1 MEQEIERDMPE
12 CYPENMTDEELLYWT
27 RHPSDQYGREIDR
40 REKLSF
46 GDTVE
51 TPHGDIGKVVELDG
65 KYEVHVVGK
74 SDLGW
79 FKVEDLIRVK

>member
-27 RHPSDQYGREIDR
+27 RHPSDQYGREI
-40 REKLSF
+40 
-46 GDTVE
+46 V
-51 TPHGDIGKVVELDG
+51 GKVVELDG